1 MVRGIRLSIRTLH
14 FQCRKRSLT
23 LLYPTNINH
32 SRFKKASVTCIKSEE
47 TLEMESESQ
56 MQMVMDMIDEA
67 AMSGKRQSCR
77 MIY

>member
-1 MVRGIRLSIRTLH
+1 MVRGIRLSVRTTG
-14 FQCRKRSLT
+14 FQPAKSSSI
-23 LLYPTNINH
+23 LLYPTKINH